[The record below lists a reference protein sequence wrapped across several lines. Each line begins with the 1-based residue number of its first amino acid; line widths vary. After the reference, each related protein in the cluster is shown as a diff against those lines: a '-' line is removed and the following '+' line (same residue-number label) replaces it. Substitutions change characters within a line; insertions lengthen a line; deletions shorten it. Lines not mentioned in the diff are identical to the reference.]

1 MTAESEEILID
12 YNEGR
17 ATVQDVLQ
25 VCESYN
31 GPATHFL
38 WTRRYTTPFSGGL
51 FDYCLSSFS
60 EAKMIELL
68 QTLIDHNLD
77 FPLLRDGNGTSFL
90 DVALTSLYGQ
100 YVAVRYGLDVWSCPT
115 AFPRFFTR
123 IAVPRTA
130 RSSHSSRRHP
140 LHKACS
146 IPGIDPA
153 VVDHL
158 IDLDTDVLVEPDGT
172 NAVPLH
178 YALRHN
184 PTAPFVARMIELRP
198 AALRSCDSLGWTPV
212 AVAIE
217 RLLNMDGR
225 EAAAVLEGLVRRCP
239 EAVVLSSKHAPLFH
253 ACSSL
258 HSHPHLVEAIVHAD
272 PIALAF
278 SSWGFRDNSL
288 LPFEIVPTVDAAA
301 ATRAL
306 VEKETWELALA
317 VVECALMGYE
327 YDNGSLVDRGGG
339 AHESG
344 SLAGRFFG
352 HVRRKVADFLTPGT
366 GDARSSTSF
375 PSSLGGFEV
384 AQALRHTLK
393 GDRDSSS
400 NNRNNRSQMDLCRA
414 LFRFS
419 GDTAT
424 FSLGQPHRP
433 RLSHARARLALSFCL
448 PPPCRPPSPIRAA
461 LTGNTTIAGL
471 YRLNSRG
478 RLDPLLPHQ
487 VALLESI
494 KDDLDC
500 VFLHLR
506 VAPTL
511 LLPPRGEVG
520 VELGADN
527 AEEGRPVVD
536 TVPTPA

>member
-1 MTAESEEILID
+1 
-12 YNEGR
+12 
-17 ATVQDVLQ
+17 
-25 VCESYN
+25 
-31 GPATHFL
+31 
-38 WTRRYTTPFSGGL
+38 
-51 FDYCLSSFS
+51 
-60 EAKMIELL
+60 
-68 QTLIDHNLD
+68 
-77 FPLLRDGNGTSFL
+77 L

-100 YVAVRYGLDVWSCPT
+100 DVALTYGLYGWSCPT
-115 AFPRFFTR
+115 VFPRFFIR

-140 LHKACS
+140 LHMACS

-158 IDLDTDVLVEPDGT
+158 IDLDTDVLVEPDCT
-172 NAVPLH
+172 NAVPLR
-178 YALRHN
+178 YALCHN

-239 EAVVLSSKHAPLFH
+239 EAVVLSSKHAPLSH

-272 PIALAF
+272 PIALAVAP
-278 SSWGFRDNSL
+278 SCGFRDNSL
-288 LPFEIVPTVDAAA
+288 LPFEIVPTVDSAAA

-339 AHESG
+339 AHGSG

-366 GDARSSTSF
+366 GDDRSSTSF

-393 GDRDSSS
+393 GDHNSSS
-400 NNRNNRSQMDLCRA
+400 KNRNNISQMDLCRA

-433 RLSHARARLALSFCL
+433 RSSRAHFTLSGRL
-448 PPPCRPPSPIRAA
+448 PPPCHPPSPIRAA
-461 LTGNTTIAGL
+461 LTGNTAIAGL

-511 LLPPRGEVG
+511 LLPPRAEVG
-520 VELGADN
+520 VESGVDN
-527 AEEGRPVVD
+527 AEEGLPVVE
-536 TVPTPA
+536 TGPTPA